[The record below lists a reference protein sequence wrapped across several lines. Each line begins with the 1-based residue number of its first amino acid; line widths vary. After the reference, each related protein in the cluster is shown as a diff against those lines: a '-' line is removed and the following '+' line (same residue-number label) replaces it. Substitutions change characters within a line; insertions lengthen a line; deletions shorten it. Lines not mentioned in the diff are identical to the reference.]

1 MAALGFSLADCRFPP
16 EQPPRIFASAGAPP
30 GPLRSVAVEPHRC
43 EFATGALNPSP
54 LRDALRS
61 LRFGDLTG
69 TTTINARS
77 SALLDDSRPTGRFG
91 IIVVGAAFVLALA
104 TFLVFAGVTPIIP
117 TATVVLILLAG
128 DGLVVLILIILISME
143 LARLK
148 AARRAARAGARLH
161 SRFVALFALVAAIP
175 AIVTAVVA
183 AVSVE
188 WAINPRFMSDVAA
201 FITESNQ
208 ATELYR
214 ESQCRALLRDVELT
228 AGDIGRSA
236 LLLQADPAQ
245 FKDYFSS
252 RAKTLGFNAAALMKS
267 DGTPL
272 IVAEGSDAKL
282 IARPDPSDFRD
293 ALNREA
299 LCGFLGVGNIFVG
312 IRPIPGAAGQFLY
325 AARGIDPLAAKV
337 TGDAAL
343 VSNMWGRFEAHR
355 HSLELGFATVFVMLA
370 LTMLFSAIW
379 LGLAFA
385 NRLVRPIR
393 RLIHAAD
400 EVASGNLDVQVPTRR
415 SDGDLGHLGDTFNK
429 MTSELLRQ
437 QTGLIEANA
446 LNDERRAFIEAVL
459 SGVPA
464 GVIGVDSD
472 GIITISNA
480 AAERLLGG
488 DLGLIGRPLNAVQ
501 PSIGLIWE
509 QARSLRLRLHQGQA
523 TVLRDGRERVL
534 NVRVTGNPGRD
545 GRASVITLDDI
556 SDLVSA
562 QRTAAWADVAR
573 RIAHEIRNPLTPI
586 QLSAERLKRRYG
598 RHIVEGR
605 EVFDQCT
612 DTIIRQVD
620 DIKRMVDEFSSFART
635 PKARPARDDLTDCV
649 RQAVFLMRVGRPDIT
664 FEEQLPNEPVFADFD
679 RRLVSQALTNVLK
692 NATEGIDALGEHNGQ
707 GVVLTTLSVDS
718 ADFAEIAVSDNGKG
732 FPREDRHR
740 LFEPYVTT
748 RAEGT
753 GLGLPIVVKIFE
765 DHGGGVDLLDGLER
779 PDGNLGAKVLMKLPL
794 SRAEPAATP
803 SENERIGS
811 S

>member
-1 MAALGFSLADCRFPP
+1 M
-16 EQPPRIFASAGAPP
+16 
-30 GPLRSVAVEPHRC
+30 
-43 EFATGALNPSP
+43 
-54 LRDALRS
+54 
-61 LRFGDLTG
+61 TG
-69 TTTINARS
+69 TTIDARGA
-77 SALLDDSRPTGRFG
+77 ALFDDNRPTGRFG
-91 IIVVGAAFVLALA
+91 VIVVGAAFVLALA
-104 TFLVFAGVTPIIP
+104 TFLVFAGFTPILP
-117 TATVVLILLAG
+117 TQTVVFTLLIG
-128 DGLVVLILIILISME
+128 DGIVVLVLIVLIAIE
-143 LARLK
+143 LKRLR

-161 SRFVALFALVAAIP
+161 SRFVTLFSLVAAIP

-188 WAINPRFMSDVAA
+188 WAINPRFMSDVAS
-201 FITESNQ
+201 FINEANQ
-208 ATELYR
+208 ATQLYR

-228 AGDIGRSA
+228 AGDIARSS
-236 LLLQADPAQ
+236 LLLRSDPSQ
-245 FKDYFSS
+245 FKQYFSS
-252 RAKTLGFNAAALMKS
+252 RSKTLGFNAAALMKS
-267 DGTPL
+267 DGTPVV
-272 IVAEGSDAKL
+272 VAEGSDDKL
-282 IARPDPSDFRD
+282 IARPDPSDFQD
-293 ALNREA
+293 ALNGEA
-299 LCGFLGVGNIFVG
+299 LCGFLGAGNIFVG
-312 IRPIPGAAGQFLY
+312 IRPIPGAGQFLY

-337 TGDAAL
+337 AEDATL

-379 LGLAFA
+379 LGLAWA
-385 NRLVRPIR
+385 NRLVGPIR
-393 RLIHAAD
+393 RLIRATD
-400 EVASGNLDVQVPTRR
+400 QVASGNLHVQVPTRT

-437 QTGLIEANA
+437 QTGLMEANA

-464 GVIGVDSD
+464 GVLGVDNE
-472 GIITISNA
+472 GVVTISNA

-488 DLGLIGRPLNAVQ
+488 DLGLIGRPLSAVQ
-501 PSIGLIWE
+501 SSIGLIWE

-545 GRASVITLDDI
+545 DRASVITLDDI
-556 SDLVSA
+556 SDLVTA

-598 RHIVEGR
+598 RHIVEGKDI
-605 EVFDQCT
+605 FNQCT

-620 DIKRMVDEFSSFART
+620 DIKRMVDEFSAFARM
-635 PKARPARDDLTDCV
+635 PKARPAHDDLTDCV
-649 RQAVFLMRVGRPDIT
+649 RQAIFLMRVGRPDIA
-664 FEEQLPNEPVFADFD
+664 FEDRLPDEPVLANFD

-692 NATEGIDALGEHNGQ
+692 NATEGIDALSESQAKGAI
-707 GVVLTTLSVDS
+707 LTTLAVDG

-740 LFEPYVTT
+740 LVEPYVTT

-765 DHGGGVDLLDGLER
+765 DHGGGVELLDGLPR
-779 PDGNLGAKVLMKLPL
+779 ADGGRGAKVLMRLPL
-794 SRAEPAATP
+794 HRREHDGAQP
-803 SENERIGS
+803 ENERIGS

>member
-1 MAALGFSLADCRFPP
+1 LREVFRGPRF
-16 EQPPRIFASAGAPP
+16 
-30 GPLRSVAVEPHRC
+30 
-43 EFATGALNPSP
+43 T
-54 LRDALRS
+54 
-61 LRFGDLTG
+61 DLSG
-69 TTTINARS
+69 TTTINARGS
-77 SALLDDSRPTGRFG
+77 PLLDDSPPTGRFG
-91 IIVVGAAFVLALA
+91 IVVVGAAFVLALA
-104 TFLVFAGVTPIIP
+104 TFLVFAGFTPIIP
-117 TATVVLILLAG
+117 TATVVLTLMLG
-128 DGLVVLILIILISME
+128 DGLVVVILIILISIE
-143 LARLK
+143 LARLR

-161 SRFVALFALVAAIP
+161 SRFVALFSLVAAIP
-175 AIVTAVVA
+175 AIITAIVA

-201 FITESNQ
+201 FINEANQ
-208 ATELYR
+208 ATQLYR

-228 AGDIGRSA
+228 AGDIGSSA
-236 LLLQADPAQ
+236 LLLQSDPTQ
-245 FKDYFSS
+245 FNAYFST
-252 RAKTLGFNAAALMKS
+252 RAKTLGFTAAALMKN
-267 DGTPL
+267 DGTP
-272 IVAEGSDAKL
+272 IAVAQGSDDKL
-282 IARPDPSDFRD
+282 IARPEPSDFQD
-293 ALNREA
+293 AVNGEA

-312 IRPIPGAAGQFLY
+312 IRPIPGADGQFLY

-337 TGDAAL
+337 AEDAAL
-343 VSNMWGRFEAHR
+343 VSNIWGRFEAHR
-355 HSLELGFATVFVMLA
+355 HSLELGFATVFVLLA

-393 RLIHAAD
+393 GLIRAAD
-400 EVASGNLDVQVPTRR
+400 EVASGNLHVQVPTRR

-437 QTGLIEANA
+437 QTGLIDANA

-464 GVIGVDSD
+464 GVLGVEND

-480 AAERLLGG
+480 AADRLLGG
-488 DLGLIGRPLNAVQ
+488 EHGLIGTHLNAVQ
-501 PSIGLIWE
+501 PSIGSIWE

-556 SDLVSA
+556 SDLVTA

-598 RHIVEGR
+598 RHIVEGKDI
-605 EVFDQCT
+605 FDQCT

-620 DIKRMVDEFSSFART
+620 DIKRMVDEFSSFARM
-635 PKARPARDDLTDCV
+635 PKARSARDDLTDCV
-649 RQAVFLMRVGRPDIT
+649 RQAIFLMRVGRADIA
-664 FEEQLPNEPVFADFD
+664 FEEQLPEEPIFADFD

-692 NATEGIDALGEHNGQ
+692 NATEGIDALNGEHGK
-707 GVVLTTLSVDS
+707 GVVTTTVSVDG
-718 ADFAEIAVSDNGKG
+718 AGFAEIAVSDNGKG
-732 FPREDRHR
+732 FPGEDRHR
-740 LFEPYVTT
+740 LIEPYVTT

-765 DHGGGVDLLDGLER
+765 DHGGGVELLDGPLR
-779 PDGNLGAKVLMKLPL
+779 LDGGRGAKVLMRLPL
-794 SRAEPAATP
+794 QRAEQNATP
-803 SENERIGS
+803 AENERIGS

>member
-1 MAALGFSLADCRFPP
+1 
-16 EQPPRIFASAGAPP
+16 
-30 GPLRSVAVEPHRC
+30 
-43 EFATGALNPSP
+43 
-54 LRDALRS
+54 
-61 LRFGDLTG
+61 
-69 TTTINARS
+69 
-77 SALLDDSRPTGRFG
+77 
-91 IIVVGAAFVLALA
+91 
-104 TFLVFAGVTPIIP
+104 
-117 TATVVLILLAG
+117 VVLF
-128 DGLVVLILIILISME
+128 S
-143 LARLK
+143 
-148 AARRAARAGARLH
+148 
-161 SRFVALFALVAAIP
+161 LVAAIP

-183 AVSVE
+183 TVSVE
-188 WAINPRFMSDVAA
+188 WAINPRFMSDVAS
-201 FITESNQ
+201 FINESNQ
-208 ATELYR
+208 ATQLYR

-228 AGDIGRSA
+228 ANDIGRSA
-236 LLLQADPAQ
+236 LLLRANPAA

-252 RAKTLGFNAAALMKS
+252 RSKTLGFSAAALMKG
-267 DGTPL
+267 DGTP
-272 IVAEGSDAKL
+272 IEIAAGSDEKL
-282 IARPDPSDFRD
+282 IARPESSDFQD
-293 ALNREA
+293 AANGEA
-299 LCGFLGVGNIFVG
+299 LCGLLGVGNIFVG
-312 IRPIPGAAGQFLY
+312 IRPIPGVDGQFLY

-337 TGDAAL
+337 ANDAADVANL
-343 VSNMWGRFEAHR
+343 WGRFEAHR
-355 HSLELGFATVFVMLA
+355 HSLELGFATVFVLLA

-385 NRLVRPIR
+385 NRLVGPIR
-393 RLIHAAD
+393 RLIRAAD
-400 EVASGNLDVQVPTRR
+400 EVASGNLHVQVPTRR

-429 MTSELLRQ
+429 MTSELLHQ

-464 GVIGVDSD
+464 GVLGVDNE
-472 GIITISNA
+472 GVITISNA

-488 DLGLIGRPLNAVQ
+488 DLGLIGRPLSAVQ

-545 GRASVITLDDI
+545 DRASVITLDDI
-556 SDLVSA
+556 SDLVTA

-598 RHIVEGR
+598 RHILEGR
-605 EVFDQCT
+605 DVFNQCT

-620 DIKRMVDEFSSFART
+620 DIKRMVDEFSSFARM
-635 PKARPARDDLTDCV
+635 PKARLANDDLTDCV
-649 RQAVFLMRVGRPDIT
+649 RQAIFLMRVGRPDIA
-664 FEEQLPNEPVFADFD
+664 FEDQLPEEPVLANFD

-692 NATEGIDALGEHNGQ
+692 NATEGIDALGESQ
-707 GVVLTTLSVDS
+707 GKGVILTTLSVDGPE
-718 ADFAEIAVSDNGKG
+718 FAEIAVSDNGKG

-740 LFEPYVTT
+740 LIEPYVTT

-765 DHGGGVDLLDGLER
+765 DHGGGVELLDGLAR
-779 PDGNLGAKVLMKLPL
+779 SDGGRGAKVLMRLPL
-794 SRAEPAATP
+794 HRQEHDGAQP
-803 SENERIGS
+803 ENERIGS

>member
-1 MAALGFSLADCRFPP
+1 MS
-16 EQPPRIFASAGAPP
+16 
-30 GPLRSVAVEPHRC
+30 
-43 EFATGALNPSP
+43 
-54 LRDALRS
+54 
-61 LRFGDLTG
+61 G
-69 TTTINARS
+69 TTTINARG
-77 SALLDDSRPTGRFG
+77 SALLDDGRPTGRLG
-91 IIVVGAAFVLALA
+91 VIVVGAAFLLALA
-104 TFLVFAGVTPIIP
+104 TFLVFARFTPILP
-117 TATVVLILLAG
+117 TPTVVWILLVG
-128 DGLVVLILIILISME
+128 DGLVVIILIGLIGIE
-143 LARLK
+143 LFGLR

-161 SRFVALFALVAAIP
+161 SRFVALFGLVAAIP

-183 AVSVE
+183 GVSVE
-188 WAINPRFMSDVAA
+188 WAINPKFMSDVAS
-201 FITESNQ
+201 FISEANQ
-208 ATELYR
+208 ATQLYGDA
-214 ESQCRALLRDVELT
+214 QCRALLRDAELT
-228 AGDIGRSA
+228 AGDIARTAGQFQS
-236 LLLQADPAQ
+236 DPAQ

-252 RAKTLGFNAAALMKS
+252 RAKTLGFNAAALMKG
-267 DGTPL
+267 DGTVIQL
-272 IVAEGSDAKL
+272 AEGSDPKL
-282 IARPDPSDFRD
+282 IAKPEASDFKD
-293 ALNREA
+293 AVNGELVCQVLRT
-299 LCGFLGVGNIFVG
+299 GYVFVA
-312 IRPIPGAAGQFLY
+312 IRPIPKTDGEFLY
-325 AARGIDPLAAKV
+325 AARAFDPLTAKV
-337 TGDAAL
+337 ADDAA
-343 VSNMWGRFEAHR
+343 SASMMWARFEADR
-355 HSLELGFATVFVMLA
+355 RGIELAFATVFVMLA

-393 RLIHAAD
+393 SLIRATD
-400 EVASGNLDVQVPTRR
+400 EVASGNLHVQVPTRR

-437 QTGLIEANA
+437 QSGLMEANA

-464 GVIGVDSD
+464 GVLGVDNE
-472 GIITISNA
+472 GIVTISNA

-488 DLGLIGRPLNAVQ
+488 GLGLIGRPLNEVQ
-501 PSIGLIWE
+501 PSIGSIWE
-509 QARSLRLRLHQGQA
+509 QARARRLRLHQGQA

-545 GRASVITLDDI
+545 NRASVITLDDI

-605 EVFDQCT
+605 DIFDQCT

-635 PKARPARDDLTDCV
+635 PRARPIRDDLTDCV
-649 RQAVFLMRVGRPDIT
+649 RQTLFLMRVGRPDIT
-664 FEEQLPNEPVFADFD
+664 FEERLPDEPVFAEFD

-692 NATEGIDALGEHNGQ
+692 NATEGIDALGDQHVQ
-707 GVVLTTLSVDS
+707 GLITTTLAVDGS
-718 ADFAEIAVSDNGKG
+718 GFAEIAVSDNGKG

-740 LFEPYVTT
+740 LTEPYVTT

-765 DHGGGVDLLDGLER
+765 DHGGTVELLDGPER
-779 PDGNLGAKVLMKLPL
+779 PDGGRGAKVLMRLPL
-794 SRAEPAATP
+794 RRAEHQTTP
-803 SENERIGS
+803 PENERIGS

>member
-1 MAALGFSLADCRFPP
+1 M
-16 EQPPRIFASAGAPP
+16 
-30 GPLRSVAVEPHRC
+30 
-43 EFATGALNPSP
+43 
-54 LRDALRS
+54 RS
-61 LRFGDLTG
+61 LRFGYLTG

-91 IIVVGAAFVLALA
+91 IIVVSAAFVLALA

-128 DGLVVLILIILISME
+128 DGLVVLILIILISVE
-143 LARLK
+143 LARLR

-161 SRFVALFALVAAIP
+161 SRFVALFSLVAAIP

-183 AVSVE
+183 TVSVE

-201 FITESNQ
+201 FINESNQ

-228 AGDIGRSA
+228 ASDIGRSA
-236 LLLQADPAQ
+236 LLLQSDPAQ

-252 RAKTLGFNAAALMKS
+252 RAKTLGFNAAALMKG
-267 DGTPL
+267 DGTP
-272 IVAEGSDAKL
+272 IVVAQGSNVRL
-282 IARPDPSDFRD
+282 IARPEPSDFRD
-293 ALNREA
+293 ALNGEA

-312 IRPIPGAAGQFLY
+312 IRPIPGTAGQFLY

-337 TGDAAL
+337 TEDAAL

-400 EVASGNLDVQVPTRR
+400 EVASGNLHVQVSTRR

-437 QTGLIEANA
+437 QTGLIDANA

-464 GVIGVDSD
+464 GVLGVDDD

-488 DLGLIGRPLNAVQ
+488 ELGLIGRPLNAVQ
-501 PSIGLIWE
+501 PSIGFDLGAGPIAAA
-509 QARSLRLRLHQGQA
+509 QA
-523 TVLRDGRERVL
+523 
-534 NVRVTGNPGRD
+534 
-545 GRASVITLDDI
+545 
-556 SDLVSA
+556 
-562 QRTAAWADVAR
+562 
-573 RIAHEIRNPLTPI
+573 
-586 QLSAERLKRRYG
+586 
-598 RHIVEGR
+598 
-605 EVFDQCT
+605 
-612 DTIIRQVD
+612 
-620 DIKRMVDEFSSFART
+620 SSGAGD
-635 PKARPARDDLTDCV
+635 RPARRSRARSQRSRHRKSRT
-649 RQAVFLMRVGRPDIT
+649 RWPRERHHPRRHQRPRERPAHRSVGR
-664 FEEQLPNEPVFADFD
+664 
-679 RRLVSQALTNVLK
+679 RRPS
-692 NATEGIDALGEHNGQ
+692 
-707 GVVLTTLSVDS
+707 
-718 ADFAEIAVSDNGKG
+718 
-732 FPREDRHR
+732 HR
-740 LFEPYVTT
+740 
-748 RAEGT
+748 A
-753 GLGLPIVVKIFE
+753 
-765 DHGGGVDLLDGLER
+765 
-779 PDGNLGAKVLMKLPL
+779 
-794 SRAEPAATP
+794 
-803 SENERIGS
+803 
-811 S
+811 

>member
-1 MAALGFSLADCRFPP
+1 MR
-16 EQPPRIFASAGAPP
+16 EAPP
-30 GPLRSVAVEPHRC
+30 KTRRFRLPADPFSEVARRVAVEPHRC
-43 EFATGALNPSP
+43 DSATEALNTSP
-54 LRDALRS
+54 LREEFRS
-61 LRFGDLTG
+61 LRFSDLTE
-69 TTTINARS
+69 TTTINARG

-91 IIVVGAAFVLALA
+91 VVVVGAAFVLALA
-104 TFLVFAGVTPIIP
+104 TFLVFAGFTPIIP

-128 DGLVVLILIILISME
+128 DGLVVIILIILISME
-143 LARLK
+143 LARLR

-161 SRFVALFALVAAIP
+161 SRFVALFSLVAAIP

-183 AVSVE
+183 TVSVE

-201 FITESNQ
+201 FINESNQ
-208 ATELYR
+208 ATQLYR

-228 AGDIGRSA
+228 AGDIARSA
-236 LLLQADPAQ
+236 MLLQSDPTQ
-245 FKDYFSS
+245 FKEYISS
-252 RAKTLGFNAAALMKS
+252 RAKTLGFNAAAVMKG

-272 IVAEGSDAKL
+272 VVAQGSDDKL
-282 IARPDPSDFRD
+282 IARPDPSDFQD
-293 ALNREA
+293 ALNGEA
-299 LCGFLGVGNIFVG
+299 LCGFLGIGNVFVG

-337 TGDAAL
+337 TEDAAL

-400 EVASGNLDVQVPTRR
+400 EVASGNLHVQVPTRR

-429 MTSELLRQ
+429 MTAELLRQ
-437 QTGLIEANA
+437 QSGLIDANA

-464 GVIGVDSD
+464 GVLGVDND

-501 PSIGLIWE
+501 PSIGFIWE

-545 GRASVITLDDI
+545 DRASVITLDDI

-598 RHIVEGR
+598 QHIVEGR
-605 EVFDQCT
+605 DIFDQCT

-649 RQAVFLMRVGRPDIT
+649 RQAIFLMRVGRSDIT
-664 FEEQLPNEPVFADFD
+664 FEEQLPTEPVFADFD

-692 NATEGIDALGEHNGQ
+692 NATEGIDALGEHPSR
-707 GVVLTTLSVDS
+707 GVVLTTLSVNG
-718 ADFAEIAVSDNGKG
+718 ADFAEIAISDNGKG

-740 LFEPYVTT
+740 LVEPYVTT

-779 PDGNLGAKVLMKLPL
+779 LDGGLGAKVSMKLPL
-794 SRAEPAATP
+794 RRPEHHATAA
-803 SENERIGS
+803 ENERIGS

>member
-1 MAALGFSLADCRFPP
+1 
-16 EQPPRIFASAGAPP
+16 
-30 GPLRSVAVEPHRC
+30 LRE
-43 EFATGALNPSP
+43 EF
-54 LRDALRS
+54 RS
-61 LRFGDLTG
+61 LRFSDLTG
-69 TTTINARS
+69 TAINARG

-91 IIVVGAAFVLALA
+91 VIVVGAAFVLALA
-104 TFLVFAGVTPIIP
+104 TFLVFAGFTPIIP
-117 TATVVLILLAG
+117 TATVVLILLLG
-128 DGLVVLILIILISME
+128 DGLVVIILIILISME
-143 LARLK
+143 LARLR

-161 SRFVALFALVAAIP
+161 SRFVALFSLVAAIP

-183 AVSVE
+183 TVSVE

-201 FITESNQ
+201 FINESNQ
-208 ATELYR
+208 ATQLYR

-228 AGDIGRSA
+228 AGDIAGSA
-236 LLLQADPAQ
+236 MLLQSDLSQ
-245 FKDYFSS
+245 FKEYFSS
-252 RAKTLGFNAAALMKS
+252 RAKTLGFNAAALMRG
-267 DGTPL
+267 DGTP
-272 IVAEGSDAKL
+272 IVVAQGSDDKL
-282 IARPDPSDFRD
+282 IAKPDPSDFQD
-293 ALNREA
+293 ALNGEA

-337 TGDAAL
+337 TEDATL

-393 RLIHAAD
+393 RLIHATD
-400 EVASGNLDVQVPTRR
+400 EVASGNLHVQVPTRR

-429 MTSELLRQ
+429 MTAELLRQ
-437 QTGLIEANA
+437 QTGLIDANA

-464 GVIGVDSD
+464 GVLGVDND

-488 DLGLIGRPLNAVQ
+488 DLGLIGRPLNAIQ
-501 PSIGLIWE
+501 PSIGFIWE

-605 EVFDQCT
+605 DVFDQCT

-649 RQAVFLMRVGRPDIT
+649 RQAIFLMRVGRPDIT

-692 NATEGIDALGEHNGQ
+692 NATEGIDALGESHAK
-707 GVVLTTLSVDS
+707 GVVLTTLFVDG

-740 LFEPYVTT
+740 LVEPYVTT

-765 DHGGGVDLLDGLER
+765 DHSGGVDLLDGLER
-779 PDGNLGAKVLMKLPL
+779 RDGGLGAKVLMKLPL
-794 SRAEPAATP
+794 RRAEHSATP
-803 SENERIGS
+803 PENERIGS

>member
-1 MAALGFSLADCRFPP
+1 
-16 EQPPRIFASAGAPP
+16 
-30 GPLRSVAVEPHRC
+30 
-43 EFATGALNPSP
+43 
-54 LRDALRS
+54 
-61 LRFGDLTG
+61 LTG
-69 TTTINARS
+69 TTTLSTRGS
-77 SALLDDSRPTGRFG
+77 PLLDESPPTGRFG
-91 IIVVGAAFVLALA
+91 IVVVGAAFVLALA
-104 TFLVFAGVTPIIP
+104 TFLVFAGFTPIIP
-117 TATVVLILLAG
+117 TATVVLTLLIG
-128 DGLVVLILIILISME
+128 DGLVVVILIVLISVE
-143 LARLK
+143 LARLR

-161 SRFVALFALVAAIP
+161 SRFVALFSLVAAIP
-175 AIVTAVVA
+175 AIITAIVA

-201 FITESNQ
+201 FINESNQ
-208 ATELYR
+208 ATQLYR

-236 LLLQADPAQ
+236 LLLQSDPTQ
-245 FKDYFSS
+245 LNEYFSS
-252 RAKTLGFNAAALMKS
+252 RSKTLGFTAAALMKS
-267 DGTPL
+267 NGAPI
-272 IVAEGSDAKL
+272 IVAQGSDNKL
-282 IARPDPSDFRD
+282 IARPEPSDLQD
-293 ALNREA
+293 ALNGEA

-312 IRPIPGAAGQFLY
+312 IRPIPGAEGQFLY

-337 TGDAAL
+337 AEDAGL

-355 HSLELGFATVFVMLA
+355 HSLELGFATVFVLLA

-393 RLIHAAD
+393 GLIRAAD
-400 EVASGNLDVQVPTRR
+400 EVASGNLNVQVSTRR
-415 SDGDLGHLGDTFNK
+415 SDGDLGHLGETFNK

-437 QTGLIEANA
+437 QTGLIDANA

-464 GVIGVDSD
+464 GVLGVDND

-480 AAERLLGG
+480 AADRLLGG
-488 DLGLIGRPLNAVQ
+488 ELGLIGRPLNAVQ
-501 PSIGLIWE
+501 PSIGSIWE

-556 SDLVSA
+556 SDLVTA

-598 RHIVEGR
+598 KHIIEGKDI
-605 EVFDQCT
+605 FDQCT

-620 DIKRMVDEFSSFART
+620 DIKRMVDEFSSFARM
-635 PKARPARDDLTDCV
+635 PKARSARDDLTDCV
-649 RQAVFLMRVGRPDIT
+649 RQAIFLMRVGRADIS
-664 FEEQLPNEPVFADFD
+664 FEEQLPEEPIFADFD

-692 NATEGIDALGEHNGQ
+692 NATEGIDALGEDHGQ
-707 GVVLTTLSVDS
+707 GVVMTTMSVDG
-718 ADFAEIAVSDNGKG
+718 AGFAEIAVSDNGKG
-732 FPREDRHR
+732 FPSEDRRR

-765 DHGGGVDLLDGLER
+765 DHGGGVELLDGTPR
-779 PDGNLGAKVLMKLPL
+779 PDGGRGARVLMKLPL
-794 SRAEPAATP
+794 QRAEQNAAPA
-803 SENERIGS
+803 ENERIGS

>member
-1 MAALGFSLADCRFPP
+1 M
-16 EQPPRIFASAGAPP
+16 
-30 GPLRSVAVEPHRC
+30 
-43 EFATGALNPSP
+43 
-54 LRDALRS
+54 
-61 LRFGDLTG
+61 
-69 TTTINARS
+69 
-77 SALLDDSRPTGRFG
+77 
-91 IIVVGAAFVLALA
+91 IVVSAAFVLALA

-128 DGLVVLILIILISME
+128 DGLVVIILIILISME
-143 LARLK
+143 LARLR

-161 SRFVALFALVAAIP
+161 SRFVALFSLVAAIP
-175 AIVTAVVA
+175 AIVTAIVA
-183 AVSVE
+183 TVSVE

-208 ATELYR
+208 ATQLYR

-228 AGDIGRSA
+228 AGDLARSGM
-236 LLLQADPAQ
+236 LLQADPAQ
-245 FKDYFSS
+245 FKQYFSS
-252 RAKTLGFNAAALMKS
+252 RAKTLGFNAAALMRN
-267 DGTPL
+267 DGTPT
-272 IVAEGSDAKL
+272 IVAQGSDEKL
-282 IARPDPSDFRD
+282 IARPDPSDFQD
-293 ALNREA
+293 ALNGEA
-299 LCGFLGVGNIFVG
+299 LCGFLGAGNVFVG

-337 TGDAAL
+337 TEDAAL

-393 RLIHAAD
+393 RLIHATD
-400 EVASGNLDVQVPTRR
+400 EVASGNLHVQVPTRR

-429 MTSELLRQ
+429 MTAELLRQ
-437 QTGLIEANA
+437 QTGLIDANA

-464 GVIGVDSD
+464 GVLGVDND

-480 AAERLLGG
+480 AAERMLGG
-488 DLGLIGRPLNAVQ
+488 DLGLIGRPLNGIQ
-501 PSIGLIWE
+501 PSIGSIWE
-509 QARSLRLRLHQGQA
+509 QARSLRLRLLQGQA

-534 NVRVTGNPGRD
+534 NVRVTGSPGRD
-545 GRASVITLDDI
+545 DRASVITLDDI

-605 EVFDQCT
+605 DIFDQCT

-635 PKARPARDDLTDCV
+635 PKARPARDDLTDCI
-649 RQAVFLMRVGRPDIT
+649 RQAVFLMRVGRPDII

-692 NATEGIDALGEHNGQ
+692 NAAEGIDALGEYPSKRM
-707 GVVLTTLSVDS
+707 VLTTLSVDG
-718 ADFAEIAVSDNGKG
+718 AEFAEIAVSDNGKG

-748 RAEGT
+748 RTEGT

-765 DHGGGVDLLDGLER
+765 DHGGGVDLLDGLKR
-779 PDGNLGAKVLMKLPL
+779 ADGGLGAKVLMKLPL
-794 SRAEPAATP
+794 PRAEHTVTP
-803 SENERIGS
+803 PENERIGS

>member
-1 MAALGFSLADCRFPP
+1 MVLFS
-16 EQPPRIFASAGAPP
+16 
-30 GPLRSVAVEPHRC
+30 
-43 EFATGALNPSP
+43 
-54 LRDALRS
+54 
-61 LRFGDLTG
+61 
-69 TTTINARS
+69 
-77 SALLDDSRPTGRFG
+77 
-91 IIVVGAAFVLALA
+91 
-104 TFLVFAGVTPIIP
+104 
-117 TATVVLILLAG
+117 
-128 DGLVVLILIILISME
+128 
-143 LARLK
+143 
-148 AARRAARAGARLH
+148 
-161 SRFVALFALVAAIP
+161 LVAAIP

-183 AVSVE
+183 TVSVE
-188 WAINPRFMSDVAA
+188 WAINPRFMSDVAS
-201 FITESNQ
+201 FINESNQ
-208 ATELYR
+208 ATQLYR

-228 AGDIGRSA
+228 ASDIGRSA
-236 LLLQADPAQ
+236 LLLRANPAA

-252 RAKTLGFNAAALMKS
+252 RSKTLGFSAAALMKG
-267 DGTPL
+267 DGTS
-272 IVAEGSDAKL
+272 IEIAAGSDEKL
-282 IARPDPSDFRD
+282 IARPESSDFQD
-293 ALNREA
+293 AVNGEA
-299 LCGFLGVGNIFVG
+299 LCGLLGVGNIFVG
-312 IRPIPGAAGQFLY
+312 IRPIPGVDGQFLY

-337 TGDAAL
+337 ANDAADVANL
-343 VSNMWGRFEAHR
+343 WGRFEAHR
-355 HSLELGFATVFVMLA
+355 HSLELGFATVFVLLA

-385 NRLVRPIR
+385 NRLVGPIR
-393 RLIHAAD
+393 RLIRAAD
-400 EVASGNLDVQVPTRR
+400 EVASGNLHVQVPTRR

-429 MTSELLRQ
+429 MTSELLQQ

-464 GVIGVDSD
+464 GVLGVDNE
-472 GIITISNA
+472 GVITISNA

-488 DLGLIGRPLNAVQ
+488 DLGLIGRPLSAVQ

-545 GRASVITLDDI
+545 DRASVITLDDI
-556 SDLVSA
+556 SDLVTA

-598 RHIVEGR
+598 RHILEGR
-605 EVFDQCT
+605 DVFNQCT

-620 DIKRMVDEFSSFART
+620 DIKRMVDEFSSFARM
-635 PKARPARDDLTDCV
+635 PKARLANDDLTDCV
-649 RQAVFLMRVGRPDIT
+649 RQAIFLMRVGRPDIA
-664 FEEQLPNEPVFADFD
+664 FEDQLPEEPVLANFD

-692 NATEGIDALGEHNGQ
+692 NATEGIDALGESQ
-707 GVVLTTLSVDS
+707 GKGVILTTLSVDGPE
-718 ADFAEIAVSDNGKG
+718 FAEIAVSDNGKG

-740 LFEPYVTT
+740 LIEPYVTT

-765 DHGGGVDLLDGLER
+765 DHGGGVELLDGLAR
-779 PDGNLGAKVLMKLPL
+779 SDGGRGAKVLMRLPL
-794 SRAEPAATP
+794 HRQEHDGAQP
-803 SENERIGS
+803 ENERIGS

>member
-1 MAALGFSLADCRFPP
+1 LGFRF
-16 EQPPRIFASAGAPP
+16 I
-30 GPLRSVAVEPHRC
+30 
-43 EFATGALNPSP
+43 
-54 LRDALRS
+54 
-61 LRFGDLTG
+61 DLTG
-69 TTTINARS
+69 TTLSTQGS
-77 SALLDDSRPTGRFG
+77 PLLDESPPTGRFG
-91 IIVVGAAFVLALA
+91 IVVVGAAFVLALA
-104 TFLVFAGVTPIIP
+104 TFLVFAGFTPIIP
-117 TATVVLILLAG
+117 TATVVLILLLG
-128 DGLVVLILIILISME
+128 DGLVVVILIILISME
-143 LARLK
+143 LARLR

-161 SRFVALFALVAAIP
+161 SRFVALFSLVAAIP
-175 AIVTAVVA
+175 AIITAIVA

-201 FITESNQ
+201 FINEANQ
-208 ATELYR
+208 ATQLYR
-214 ESQCRALLRDVELT
+214 ETQCRALLRDVELT

-236 LLLQADPAQ
+236 LLLQSDPTQ
-245 FKDYFSS
+245 FNEYFSS
-252 RAKTLGFNAAALMKS
+252 RSKILGFTAAALMKN
-267 DGTPL
+267 DGTP
-272 IVAEGSDAKL
+272 IVIAQGSDEKL
-282 IARPDPSDFRD
+282 IAKPEPSDFQD
-293 ALNREA
+293 ALNGEA

-312 IRPIPGAAGQFLY
+312 IRPISGTAGQFLY

-337 TGDAAL
+337 TEDAAL

-355 HSLELGFATVFVMLA
+355 HSLELGFATVFVLLA

-379 LGLAFA
+379 MGLAFA

-393 RLIHAAD
+393 GLIRAAD
-400 EVASGNLDVQVPTRR
+400 EVASGNLHVQVPTRR

-437 QTGLIEANA
+437 QTGLIDANA

-464 GVIGVDSD
+464 GVLGVDHD

-488 DLGLIGRPLNAVQ
+488 DLGLIGQPLSAVQ
-501 PSIGLIWE
+501 ASIGSIWE
-509 QARSLRLRLHQGQA
+509 QSRSLRLRLHQGQA

-534 NVRVTGNPGRD
+534 NVRVTGSPGRD
-545 GRASVITLDDI
+545 DRASVITLDDI
-556 SDLVSA
+556 SDLVTA

-598 RHIVEGR
+598 KHIVEGKDI
-605 EVFDQCT
+605 FDQCT

-620 DIKRMVDEFSSFART
+620 DIKRMVDEFSSFARM
-635 PKARPARDDLTDCV
+635 PKARSAHDDLTDCV
-649 RQAVFLMRVGRPDIT
+649 RQAIFLMRVGRADVD
-664 FEEQLPNEPVFADFD
+664 FEEQLPEEPIFADFD

-692 NATEGIDALGEHNGQ
+692 NATEGIDALGADHSK
-707 GVVLTTLSVDS
+707 GVVTTTVSTDEAGFV
-718 ADFAEIAVSDNGKG
+718 EIAVSDNGKG

-740 LFEPYVTT
+740 LIEPYVTT

-765 DHGGGVDLLDGLER
+765 DHGGGVELLDGAPR
-779 PDGNLGAKVLMKLPL
+779 PDGGRGAKVLMRLPL
-794 SRAEPAATP
+794 QRAERSAAAL
-803 SENERIGS
+803 ENERIGS